1 MYANETMNQRLP
13 GALAVCAHAE
23 AMTLQEELLTTTQ
36 EALTVNLE
44 RPRYGTLA
52 ELGARQ
58 EVAQEFFN
66 AGASGKMVV
75 FIEHSA
81 LPERVSRHRR
91 HDEGIVGWLRTL
103 GSMVR
108 LM

>member
-23 AMTLQEELLTTTQ
+23 AMTLQEELLTTQ
-36 EALTVNLE
+36 KALTVNLE

-75 FIEHSA
+75 HRTFSSA
-81 LPERVSRHRR
+81 GARLPAPEAR
-91 HDEGIVGWLRTL
+91 
-103 GSMVR
+103 
-108 LM
+108 

>member
-36 EALTVNLE
+36 KALTVNLE

-75 FIEHSA
+75 HRTFSSA
-81 LPERVSRHRR
+81 GARLPAPEAR
-91 HDEGIVGWLRTL
+91 
-103 GSMVR
+103 
-108 LM
+108 